1 MLHSATSRPK
11 YGPPVAADLGEF
23 ATQLL
28 LLLHHVY
35 SRHIVVNRL
44 RVFLLLC
51 TMLFSGVVQAQTA
64 PSTSATAAVPAP
76 KRQLQ
81 ALRIT
86 ELVKLDGQLDE
97 AVWQQAP
104 IATDFIQNRPNP
116 GIPEKQK
123 TEVRVLYDD
132 ANIYIGAVL
141 HDVSPDSIMRELSP
155 RDDAGNTDFFGVFFD
170 TYHDKINGY
179 SFIVTTGG
187 VQMDARYSPAGGE
200 DFNWNAVWDSRTSL
214 RGTDWVAEMR
224 IPYSAIRFSKSP
236 EQLWGL
242 NFMRRRK
249 RDNQDFFWN
258 EVKPAVDGFVNQW
271 GELQGLRDIQPPLRL
286 SLTPYISGYVNHYPY
301 NEQGTRNSN
310 TSFNGGADVKW
321 GINESFTLDATLVP
335 DFGQVQSDNQVLNL
349 SPFEVQYNE
358 NRQFFTEG
366 TELFNKGNLFYSRR
380 VGATPIGF
388 GSVDN
393 QLRKGEMDQDGKRR
407 PGEAVVSNPGVTRLL
422 NATKV
427 SGRTKQ
433 GLGVGVFNALSND
446 VYATL
451 RDSVDGRQREVLTQP
466 FSNYNIVVLDQSLK
480 NNSYVSLI
488 NTNVTRAG
496 TTYDANVTGGL
507 FRFANKKNSYALD
520 GRLVYSRRRGQQFG
534 SKEQIDDQ
542 NGYKYQVGLSKI
554 SGNFTWQLGQGI
566 ESDTYNPN
574 DLGILFGNNN
584 ISQYLNVSYNKYKPF
599 WKVNN
604 LYTWGSLNHSLL
616 YKPTRYQS
624 ANVAAGFNTTFTK
637 NFLTVG
643 ANVDANPVTNDYY
656 EPRQYPLGDYYVR
669 VPANANVDGFAS
681 SDYRKKLAWDVGAGV
696 RWYAEDDR
704 LARPRRMGYGWSVSP
719 RYRVNNQLNFRYA
732 LDWNLRQNQ
741 IGYVNGDLSFSQPL
755 DTAIIRQFGGNVL
768 LRKAPV
774 DVLLGRRRVLTVTNT
789 LSGAYTFNNR
799 MSLTI
804 RMRHYTSTVSYADF
818 VRLGKDGRET
828 LVDYRRNRDNTFN
841 AFNVDAV
848 YAWWFAP
855 GSQVSIV
862 WKNASSSFLEAN
874 EATPLYFSNLNN
886 TMNTPHNNNLSI
898 KILYY
903 LDYLMVKR
911 RLT

>member
-1 MLHSATSRPK
+1 MNC
-11 YGPPVAADLGEF
+11 F
-23 ATQLL
+23 
-28 LLLHHVY
+28 
-35 SRHIVVNRL
+35 
-44 RVFLLLC
+44 RVFLLLWL
-51 TMLFSGVVQAQTA
+51 TTLTGLAQAQSA
-64 PSTSATAAVPAP
+64 STSDNTTTAAQAAVPAP

-86 ELVKLDGQLDE
+86 EAIKLDGLLDE
-97 AVWQQAP
+97 PIWQQAP

-116 GIPEKQK
+116 GPHEKHP

-132 ANIYIGAVL
+132 ANLYVGAIM
-141 HDVSPDSIMRELSP
+141 HDVSQDSIMRELSA
-155 RDDAGNTDFFGVFFD
+155 RDDIGNSDFFGIFLD
-170 TYHDKINGY
+170 TYHDQLNGY
-179 SFIVTTGG
+179 SFIVSTGG
-187 VQMDARYSPAGGE
+187 VQVDARYSPAGGE
-200 DFNWNAVWDSRTSL
+200 DGNWNAVWDSRTTM
-214 RGTDWVAEMR
+214 RGTDWLCEMR
-224 IPYSAIRFSKSP
+224 IPYSAIRFSKAP
-236 EQLWGL
+236 EQVWGL
-242 NFMRRRK
+242 NFMRQRK
-249 RDNQDFFWN
+249 RDNQAFFWN

-271 GELQGLRDIQPPLRL
+271 GELRGLRDITPPLRL
-286 SLTPYISGYVNHYPY
+286 SLTPYVSSYVNHFPY
-301 NEQGTRNSN
+301 QEQGTRNTS

-349 SPFEVQYNE
+349 SPFEVQFQE

-388 GSVDN
+388 DN
-393 QLRKGEMDQDGKRR
+393 VSSQLRQGQLGPDGQRR

-427 SGRTKQ
+427 SGRTKN

-446 VYATL
+446 VYATV
-451 RDSVDGRQREVLTQP
+451 RDSVDGRQRDVLTQP
-466 FSNYNIVVLDQSLK
+466 FSNYSIMVLDQSLK

-488 NTNVTRAG
+488 NTNVTRWG
-496 TTYDANVTGGL
+496 STYDANVTGGL
-507 FRFANKKNSYALD
+507 FRFANKKNSYAVD
-520 GRLVYSRRRGQQFG
+520 GRVVYSRRRGNVFA
-534 SKEQIDDQ
+534 SEKQIDDQ
-542 NGYKYQVGLSKI
+542 NGYKYQVGVSKI
-554 SGNFTWQLGQGI
+554 SGNFTWGLNHGI

-584 ISQYLNVSYNKYKPF
+584 ISQGVYANYNKYKPF

-604 LYTWGSLNHSLL
+604 LYTYFNLNHSLL
-616 YKPTRYQS
+616 YKPTRYQN

-637 NFLTVG
+637 NFLSVG
-643 ANVDANPVTNDYY
+643 MDVDANPVTHDYY
-656 EPRQYPLGDYYVR
+656 EPRQYPLGDYFVR
-669 VPANANVDGFAS
+669 LPANANVSGYIS
-681 SDYRKKLAWDVGAGV
+681 SDYRKKLALDVSGGV
-696 RWYAEDDR
+696 RWYDTDDR
-704 LARPRRMGYGWSVSP
+704 LERARPRRMGYGWSISP
-719 RYRVNNQLNFRYA
+719 RYRVSNQLNFRYN
-732 LDWNLRQNQ
+732 LDWNLKQNQ
-741 IGYVNGDLSFSQPL
+741 VGYVNGDLDESLPDDAAF
-755 DTAIIRQFGGNVL
+755 
-768 LRKAPV
+768 RKNYPT

-804 RMRHYTSTVSYADF
+804 RTRHYTSTVNYADF
-818 VRLGKDGRET
+818 ARLGKNGQEV

-848 YAWWFAP
+848 YSWWFAP

-874 EATPLYFSNLNN
+874 EATPLYFDNLNN
-886 TMNTPHNNNLSI
+886 TINTPHNNNISI

-903 LDYLMVKR
+903 LDYLMIKR
-911 RLT
+911 RLAS